1 MLNPQEFLANPIIKG
16 LVVQAQKKTPFG
28 LLVIEALQ
36 NEDMEM
42 IGQLAHEY
50 NDFMMTVVESRKD
63 EIIDTVY
70 HRLRGET

>member
-16 LVVQAQKKTPFG
+16 LVIQAQKKTPFG
-28 LLVIEALQ
+28 LQVIEALE

-42 IGQLAHEY
+42 IGKLAHEY
-50 NDFMMTVVESRKD
+50 NDFMMTVVESKKD

-70 HRLRGET
+70 PRLRGEA